1 MKKKLT
7 IYTIIFII
15 LATVTFL
22 NTHIFYNDKEKA
34 VYNYIKS
41 EQGTF
46 IANCLR
52 LKYQS
57 TDNIDNPE
65 VKSYGEWYNVYDAKG
80 FTGKYEVLYIA
91 VKPDE
96 KNVYKVTTVKTEP

>member
-7 IYTIIFII
+7 IYILIFII
-15 LATVTFL
+15 LSTVTFF
-22 NTHIFYNDKEKA
+22 NTHIFYNDKQKSI
-34 VYNYIKS
+34 YNYIKF

-46 IANCLR
+46 TANCIILND
-52 LKYQS
+52 KS

-65 VKSYGEWYNVYDAKG
+65 LKSYGEWYEVYGARG
-80 FTGKYEVLYIA
+80 LTGKYEVLYIA

-96 KNVYKVTTVKTEP
+96 KNVYKVTTVKTNP